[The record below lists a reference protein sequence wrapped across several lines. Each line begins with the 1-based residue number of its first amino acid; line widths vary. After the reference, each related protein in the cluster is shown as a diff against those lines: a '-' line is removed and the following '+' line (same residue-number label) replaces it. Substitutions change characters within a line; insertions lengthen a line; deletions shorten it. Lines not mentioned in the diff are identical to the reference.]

1 MQFFITMGTQPQCWS
16 TIRPGTSKERIHTF
30 QCREPTWGW
39 VRKMGNR
46 DSKDDTPARQL
57 FNAIVQLFI
66 GSAYFAWFWMDS
78 LPKHGLLSICVNS
91 VFAFIKGFDP
101 CEQVTSQF
109 VEIVFACQNR
119 NLTARRTFSRD
130 VYSRHWP
137 TKYTLLHIM
146 HVVIRVGGVRREV
159 GRLSFM
165 LGVPPVLRAFGAA
178 THQCVYEFGKGNGD
192 LSTIKMSRKK
202 GTLNP

>member
-1 MQFFITMGTQPQCWS
+1 MILNGFAA
-16 TIRPGTSKERIHTF
+16 K
-30 QCREPTWGW
+30 
-39 VRKMGNR
+39 
-46 DSKDDTPARQL
+46 
-57 FNAIVQLFI
+57 
-66 GSAYFAWFWMDS
+66 AWFAI
-78 LPKHGLLSICVNS
+78 ICVNS

-130 VYSRHWP
+130 VYSRHWHP
-137 TKYTLLHIM
+137 SPHNACGHTG
-146 HVVIRVGGVRREV
+146 RGVRREV

-178 THQCVYEFGKGNGD
+178 THHCVYEFGKGNGEW
-192 LSTIKMSRKK
+192 STTKMSRKK
-202 GTLNP
+202 RDAERVTLAKDIRPLQLSKEKCRKNPARN